1 MLLKAYR
8 ILSDKDSRFLYD
20 NYGTVSDSRSQLSS
34 HFVTLNNFL
43 LLLIH
48 LIELI
53 LALGGKA
60 SLNHHVGGD
69 SWKPYIGNLEIGIW
83 MFSFI
88 NDESMPEL
96 EHVTSA
102 EQKERRHIIR
112 VSNIARYLPA
122 RES

>member
-1 MLLKAYR
+1 
-8 ILSDKDSRFLYD
+8 
-20 NYGTVSDSRSQLSS
+20 
-34 HFVTLNNFL
+34 
-43 LLLIH
+43 

-69 SWKPYIGNLEIGIW
+69 SWKPYIGNLEIGTW

-88 NDESMPEL
+88 NDESIPEL

-102 EQKERRHIIR
+102 EKKERRHIIR
-112 VSNIARYLPA
+112 VSNIARYLQVKLSRFPPEIIQSLNHLSKVFA
-122 RES
+122 RRLRNFSRNPMAKSYYPY